1 MSLRNRKKTLG
12 TGENDI
18 MKKIDLR
25 QPVQKLCAQYPEL
38 VDIMRQLGFAEIT
51 KPGMLA
57 TAGRFMTIPK
67 GAAMRR
73 IDMDTIRQ
81 TLAENGFEIIE
92 GEGEK

>member
-1 MSLRNRKKTLG
+1 
-12 TGENDI
+12 
-18 MKKIDLR
+18 MKAIDLK

-38 VDIMRQLGFAEIT
+38 IDIMRQLGFAEIT

-73 IDMDTIRQ
+73 IDMETVRK
-81 TLAENGFEIIE
+81 TLKENGFEMIEQE
-92 GEGEK
+92 GER